1 MTYHDFGQGKCD
13 ERLSNVIDRVLNRML
28 GRQAA
33 ETFYLHLESTH
44 SIQRQNIAHELNS
57 FSSALREYFGAGA
70 GVIEQ
75 VIHKN
80 LEFAE
85 LETELDIVEKS
96 RILKLV

>member
-1 MTYHDFGQGKCD
+1 MAYHNIRQGKYD
-13 ERLSNVIDRVLNRML
+13 EKLNNVIESVLNQVL
-28 GRQAA
+28 GRQAS
-33 ETFYLHLESTH
+33 ETFYAHLESTH
-44 SIQRQNIAHELNS
+44 SIQRQNVALKLDS

-85 LETELDIVEKS
+85 LDTEASLPDKAK
-96 RILKLV
+96 ILKLV

>member
-1 MTYHDFGQGKCD
+1 MTYHDLRQGKYD
-13 ERLSNVIDRVLNRML
+13 EKLSNVIDRVLSQVL

-33 ETFYLHLESTH
+33 ETFYLHLENTH
-44 SIQRQNIAHELNS
+44 SIQRQNIANELNS

-80 LEFAE
+80 LELAE
-85 LETELDIVEKS
+85 LETELGLADKA